1 MEIHAYCDLYVDDA
15 MDSLGD
21 LFDLAIRQES
31 LDPQEFSEMFVNS
44 DVCRLLQDGNLRLL
58 GGISAQETLS
68 VILNRKVVQ
77 KVPIEYGAEYWA
89 GYVLAYVH
97 WRSGIP
103 FGRIFKDVP
112 LERVLS
118 MYHLLHEADVTK
130 TYEWITGE
138 ISLENALL
146 AQRRR
151 SGLTQEEVASRS
163 GVSLRSIRAYE
174 QGQVD
179 IGSARADVV
188 YLLARTLGCTM
199 EELVRA
205 PAYKV

>member
-44 DVCRLLQDGNLRLL
+44 DVCRLLQDGNFRLL
-58 GGISAQETLS
+58 DGISAQETLG
-68 VILNRKVVQ
+68 VILNRRVVQ
-77 KVPIEYGAEYWA
+77 KEPIEYGAEYWA
-89 GYVLAYVH
+89 GYVLAYIH

-103 FGRIFKDVP
+103 FGCIFRDVP

-118 MYHLLHEADVTK
+118 MYHMLHEADVTK
-130 TYEWITGE
+130 TYELITSE
-138 ISLENALL
+138 ISLENTLL

-151 SGLTQEEVASRS
+151 TGLTQEELASRS

-188 YLLARTLGCTM
+188 YLLARTLGCSM
-199 EELVRA
+199 EDLVRA